1 MSILVL
7 VWNLRFLSKNFI
19 LCGESSSTY
28 QSSKILVLF
37 FPSSSLPL
45 YPFIF
50 PNFIES
56 QIGFPICDAK
66 NWIHKLGFHQLVSE
80 HWFLKSGVIY
90 LLCFLF
96 HVSFLLCLLC
106 QFFLFN
112 SILLFHLPLFYFFE
126 SIFLFWTINNI
137 NIFWSSFFFL

>member
-1 MSILVL
+1 VSILVL

-90 LLCFLF
+90 PLCFLF
-96 HVSFLLCLLC
+96 HVFPS
-106 QFFLFN
+106 LFH

-126 SIFLFWTINNI
+126 SIFLFWTISSI
-137 NIFWSSFFFL
+137 NIFLSFFL